1 VVSSSLIPTFAVPPA
16 SAVPEVARRIAL
28 ISLHTSPLATPG
40 SGDAGGMNVYLLGL
54 ADALVA
60 AGFEVELLTRRS
72 SVAQPNSIRTEGGA
86 LVRFITAGPAVP
98 LVKES
103 LLGVVD
109 EFTEAITALPA
120 YDLVHSHYWLS
131 GLAGLR
137 LARALGAPHFLSLHT
152 VAALKN
158 DALAVGDSPEGS
170 DRLAA
175 ERMLTSESTLTIAA
189 GRAEAVAIAAAYDID
204 SAALR
209 VVTPGVDTALFH
221 PLAPDDQRSALDTA
235 AVIMVAARI
244 QPLKGQD
251 LAIRA
256 LALIDKRMR
265 PTLVLAGDAV
275 SGREGYRDS
284 LVALAIELGVAASV
298 IFTGPLERAE
308 LAALLRRARLL
319 IVPSHSETFGL
330 VALEAA
336 ASGVPV
342 VAGRVSGLVDSVVEG
357 VSGVLVDGREPRE
370 WARVIGALLADER
383 GRGELGRRA
392 ARFAAEAG
400 WAGTAEV
407 VGGLYLGALAAS
419 SAAELIGEGLS
430 HG

>member
-1 VVSSSLIPTFAVPPA
+1 VVSSSLFPSAPPA
-16 SAVPEVARRIAL
+16 PGYDAPEPARRIAL
-28 ISLHTSPLATPG
+28 ICLHTSPLATPG
-40 SGDAGGMNVYLLGL
+40 SGDAGGMNVYVLGL
-54 ADALVA
+54 ADGLVA

-72 SVAQPNSIRTEGGA
+72 CAAEPESIRTAGGA

-109 EFTEAITALPA
+109 EFAEAIIALPA
-120 YDLVHSHYWLS
+120 FDLVHSHYWLS

-137 LARALGAPHFLSLHT
+137 LARALGVPHFLSLHT

-158 DALAVGDSPEGS
+158 DALADGDSPEGS

-175 ERMLTSESTLTIAA
+175 ERMLTSQSSLTVAA
-189 GRAEAVAIAAAYDID
+189 SRAEACAIAAAYDID

-221 PLAPDDQRSALDTA
+221 PAAADEQPESAGA
-235 AVIMVAARI
+235 AGFLLVAARI

-256 LALIDKRMR
+256 LALIDERMR
-265 PTLVLAGDAV
+265 PTLLLAGDAV
-275 SGREGYRDS
+275 AGREGYRDS
-284 LVALAIELGVAASV
+284 LVALAAELGVESSV
-298 IFTGPLERAE
+298 IFTGPIERAE

-319 IVPSHSETFGL
+319 IVPSHSETYGL
-330 VALEAA
+330 VTLEAA

-357 VSGVLVDGREPRE
+357 VTGVLVDGREPAE
-370 WARVIGALLADER
+370 WARVIVALLTDSR
-383 GRGELGRRA
+383 RRGELGRRA
-392 ARFAAEAG
+392 ARFAAEAD
-400 WAGTAEV
+400 WESSAAV
-407 VGGLYLGALAAS
+407 VAGLYLGALAAS
-419 SAAELIGEGLS
+419 SASPTTELIGQE
-430 HG
+430 